1 MKYLFYSAAIALTGL
16 LTACSQS
23 DELVDDKTTPGT
35 EEVKGKTTFGGFQT
49 NQGQEKRNA
58 PVRRTSLDHAS
69 VGVASNPFFWELNDN
84 LWVKNGE
91 KLQKSSSSDI
101 TSPKT
106 PYARFYFD
114 GVFEGT
120 EYPVYYRGN
129 NEDTGNTVVIAK
141 QQTQETANSSKHFG
155 ASGDCGTAT
164 ATRNGSGIYE
174 FTLQHKAAYL
184 SIVPRMTDTKLGA
197 NTYLKQVKI
206 VSNNTIAGIYD
217 FSTGSL
223 STSPTNT
230 SKEITVTCGTD
241 GFPLTGSSAA
251 DALAKTGVYAVIAPG
266 NHTLRLEYT
275 ITDKTNGNTGV
286 AYQYL
291 NANNFAENTLTD
303 IVVDLNTRI
312 IDIAAFKYYR
322 WDAKKEIFDGQATRP
337 HLSGSGT
344 LTLNGDTK
352 YNASGAFS
360 AAQNSLKDAPN
371 INETLWYLQK
381 GEPMI
386 ESGVLYK
393 FDGHLYIG
401 KGLWLKKKAYIEN
414 FSTDKA
420 PDGTDYRTKTPT
432 NENPVTCGT
441 GRPEDPSKYFFLPA
455 KGGVQPLGNS
465 SATDTSGKLNDV
477 TQEGYYWTSTAS
489 LDGGSNNYYSYML
502 YFANNSYQIYYQ
514 GADGTNLA
522 MRRFGFADWI
532 GK

>member
-23 DELVDDKTTPGT
+23 DELVNDKPTPGT

-49 NQGQEKRNA
+49 NQGEKRNA
-58 PVRRTSLDHAS
+58 PVRRTSLDHTK

-114 GVFEGT
+114 GVFEET
-120 EYPVYYRGN
+120 QYPVYYRGN
-129 NEDTGNTVVIAK
+129 NEATSNTVVIATQQK
-141 QQTQETANSSKHFG
+141 QEAANSSKHFG

-164 ATRNGSGIYE
+164 AKRNGSGIYE

-184 SIVPRMTDTKLGA
+184 SIVPRMTDTNLGG

-206 VSNNTIAGIYD
+206 VSNNTIAGTYD

-223 STSPTNT
+223 SANPTNT
-230 SKEITVTCGTD
+230 SKEITVTCGND

-251 DALAKTGVYAVIAPG
+251 EALAKTGVYAVIAPG

-275 ITDKTNGNTGV
+275 ITDKTKNVTGIV
-286 AYQYL
+286 YQYL
-291 NANNFAENTLTD
+291 KANTFAENTLTD

-312 IDIAAFKYYR
+312 IDIASFKYYR
-322 WDAKKEIFDGQATRP
+322 WDAKKDLFDGQTTRP
-337 HLSGSGT
+337 RFHGETGT
-344 LTLNGDTK
+344 FTVDPDNKFNELGK
-352 YNASGAFS
+352 FS

-371 INETLWYLQK
+371 INETLWYLQN
-381 GEPMI
+381 GDAMI
-386 ESGVLYK
+386 EDDVLYK
-393 FDGHLYIG
+393 FDGHLYLG
-401 KGLWLKKKAYIEN
+401 RGLWLKKKAYIEN
-414 FSTDKA
+414 FSKDKA
-420 PDGTDYRTKTPT
+420 PDGTDYRTKTPA
-432 NENPVTCGT
+432 NENPVSCKK

-455 KGGVQPLGNS
+455 KGGVAPSGTTQE
-465 SATDTSGKLNDV
+465 TDVKGTMSDV
-477 TQEGYYWTSTAS
+477 LTEGYYWTSTAAENES
-489 LDGGSNNYYSYML
+489 PHYSSYVFHFLDNKFY
-502 YFANNSYQIYYQ
+502 IYYQ
-514 GADGTNLA
+514 GQ
-522 MRRFGFADWI
+522 MSWRRFGMSNWI
-532 GK
+532 GE

>member
-58 PVRRTSLDHAS
+58 PVRRTSLDHTK
-69 VGVASNPFFWELNDN
+69 VGVASNPFFWEVGDN

-114 GVFEGT
+114 GVFEET
-120 EYPVYYRGN
+120 QYPVYYRGN

-206 VSNNTIAGIYD
+206 VSNNTIAGTYD
-217 FSTGSL
+217 FSSGSL
-223 STSPTNT
+223 TGVTPTNE
-230 SKEITVTCGTD
+230 SKEITVTCGND

-266 NHTLRLEYT
+266 EHTLRLEYT
-275 ITDKTNGNTGV
+275 ITDKTKNVTGIV
-286 AYQYL
+286 YQYL
-291 NANNFAENTLTD
+291 KANNFAENELTD

-312 IDIAAFKYYR
+312 IDITSFKYYR
-322 WDAKKEIFDGQATRP
+322 WDAKNEVFDGQTTRP
-337 HLSGSGT
+337 HWSGETGNFSPNT
-344 LTLNGDTK
+344 EYST
-352 YNASGAFS
+352 ASAFS
-360 AAQNSLKDAPN
+360 PAVNSLKDAPN
-371 INETLWYLQK
+371 INETLWYLK
-381 GEPMI
+381 RGDAMI
-386 ESGVLYK
+386 EKNVLYK
-393 FDGHLYIG
+393 LGGHLYSGI
-401 KGLWLKKKAYIEN
+401 GLWLKKKAYIED
-414 FSTDKA
+414 FSKEQA

-432 NENPVTCGT
+432 NEDAVSCPV

-477 TQEGYYWTSTAS
+477 TKEGYYWTSTAS

-514 GADGTNLA
+514 GADGTNIAL
-522 MRRFGFADWI
+522 RRFGFADWI